1 MVETGLTAMAAIA
14 AGVAIVR
21 LLPDPMGLHGALGL
35 QASVLIALAWVQ
47 VRRMALPFAR
57 RFRQVL
63 AWGLGALA
71 GLLCVLAAGPVS
83 PVFGGWLFA
92 DRVAGG
98 PILNDLILAYLM
110 PGALLVWLS
119 GWHWLRVAGWALM
132 SVWAGL
138 AIRHLWQG
146 ADLRLAR
153 GIEEGELYA
162 YTFAL
167 LVTGAALLGRAVL
180 TGRADLRKL
189 GLAVIALAAA
199 KAFLMD
205 AAGLGGLLRVGA
217 FLGLG
222 LSLAGLAW
230 VNGWAMGRETAIR
243 TPRSD

>member
-1 MVETGLTAMAAIA
+1 V
-14 AGVAIVR
+14 
-21 LLPDPMGLHGALGL
+21 
-35 QASVLIALAWVQ
+35 
-47 VRRMALPFAR
+47 
-57 RFRQVL
+57 
-63 AWGLGALA
+63 
-71 GLLCVLAAGPVS
+71 GPVS

-119 GWHWLRVAGWALM
+119 GWHWLRFAGWALM

-138 AIRHLWQG
+138 VIRHLWQG

-199 KAFLMD
+199 KAFLID

-230 VNGWAMGRETAIR
+230 VNGWAMGREKAIR
-243 TPRSD
+243 THRND